1 MQNPPHP
8 PHQLNNSQHPTPKD
22 VVAEGG
28 HGVDEMMA
36 QESKDSSEEKSE
48 AEEREEEKRM
58 EEESGKEQS
67 EEVKRKE
74 DLEKVE

>member
-22 VVAEGG
+22 VVAAGG

-36 QESKDSSEEKSE
+36 QESKEEKSE
-48 AEEREEEKRM
+48 AEEREEEKKM
-58 EEESGKEQS
+58 EEESEEERS